1 MVEKS
6 DDGWRPSGD
15 YRRLNDATTSDRYP
29 IPYSHDFSSQLA
41 GKTFFYK
48 IDLVRSYHQIPMHP
62 DDIPKTAIITPF
74 GLYEYLRMPFGLK
87 NAAQSFQRLMD
98 PVLQGLSCVF
108 VYLDDILIAS
118 SSDKEHLQDLH
129 TVCSRLQDFGSVI
142 KLEKCIFEQKR
153 LDFLGHEIS
162 HLGTIPL
169 SSKVE
174 AVKNFPRPCKVVG
187 LQEFLGM
194 LNFYHRFIPHAV
206 AILHPLYKVIK
217 QPGSRKILDW
227 TLEMDVAF
235 NSSKEA
241 LANATM
247 LCHPDPYT
255 HFSLTTDASD
265 HAVGGVLEQRIH
277 GTWRP
282 VAFFSK
288 QLKPPEQKY
297 CAFDKELLWL
307 YLAIRHFLVFLE
319 GRPFTAFT
327 DHKPL

>member
-1 MVEKS
+1 MGIVRKSNSPWASLLHMVEKS
-6 DDGWRPSGD
+6 DGGWRPCGD
-15 YRRLNDATTSDRYP
+15 YRRCNDATTPDRYP
-29 IPYSHDFSSQLA
+29 IPHIHDFSSQLA
-41 GKTFFYK
+41 GKTIFSK
-48 IDLVRSYHQIPMHP
+48 IDLVSGYHQIPMHP

-98 PVLQGLSCVF
+98 TVLQGLSCVF
-108 VYLDDILIAS
+108 VYLDDILISS

-129 TVCSRLQDFGSVI
+129 TVCSWLQDFGLVI
-142 KLEKCIFEQKR
+142 KLEKCILGQKR

-162 HLGTIPL
+162 QLGTIPL
-169 SSKVE
+169 PSKVD
-174 AVKNFPRPCKVVG
+174 AVKNFPRPCTVKG
-187 LQEFLGM
+187 LQGFLGM
-194 LNFYHRFIPHAV
+194 LNFYHRLIPHAA
-206 AILHPLYKVIK
+206 AILHPLHKVIK

-247 LCHPDPYT
+247 LCHPDPNT

-265 HAVGGVLEQRIH
+265 HAVGGILEQRIH
-277 GTWRP
+277 RIWRP

-288 QLKPPEQKY
+288 QLRPPRTK
-297 CAFDKELLWL
+297 
-307 YLAIRHFLVFLE
+307 V
-319 GRPFTAFT
+319 
-327 DHKPL
+327 